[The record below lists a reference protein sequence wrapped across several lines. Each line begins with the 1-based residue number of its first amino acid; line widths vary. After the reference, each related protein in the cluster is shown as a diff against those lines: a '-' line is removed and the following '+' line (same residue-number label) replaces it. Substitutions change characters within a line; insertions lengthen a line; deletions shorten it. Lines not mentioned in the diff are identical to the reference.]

1 MPADAEQQPVQADTF
16 AVTRHPVAWPLDS
29 RDGDLS
35 DGFGPRSAPTA
46 GASTWHLGQDFA
58 VPTGTPIHAAL
69 EGVVT
74 TAGYDGGFGYCV
86 VIASVLDG
94 VPIETVSGHM
104 VAQPPVTVG
113 QHVVPGQVV
122 GYVGSTGVSTG
133 SHLHFEVHVN
143 GQPVDPLAWLRGNVR

>member
-1 MPADAEQQPVQADTF
+1 
-16 AVTRHPVAWPLDS
+16 
-29 RDGDLS
+29 
-35 DGFGPRSAPTA
+35 
-46 GASTWHLGQDFA
+46 
-58 VPTGTPIHAAL
+58 
-69 EGVVT
+69 VT

-104 VAQPPVTVG
+104 VSQPPVTVG